1 MWAEV
6 EAGAKGMT
14 MAEFYKAYSHRKA
27 RIDSYKPR
35 DGRIENRMLVELKK
49 AGSFWRALRQAFKMD
64 PKERHKYLKRILD
77 DRRDRR
83 LMRMSNP

>member
-1 MWAEV
+1 
-6 EAGAKGMT
+6 
-14 MAEFYKAYSHRKA
+14 
-27 RIDSYKPR
+27 
-35 DGRIENRMLVELKK
+35 MLVELKK
-49 AGSFWRALRQAFKMD
+49 AGSFGRALRQAFKMD